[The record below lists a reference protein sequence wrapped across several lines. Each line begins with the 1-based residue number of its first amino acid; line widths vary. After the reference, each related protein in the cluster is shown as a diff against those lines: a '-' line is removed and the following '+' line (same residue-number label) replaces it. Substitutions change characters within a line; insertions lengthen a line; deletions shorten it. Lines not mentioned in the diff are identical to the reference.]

1 MTKSF
6 FLQRALHKAG
16 EHFRSDRSG
25 WSLLGYS
32 FKWLFSRTKRKIAT
46 RLTGR
51 APERFCD
58 AAPDTIMMA
67 VKVTGGLG
75 DYVVFARVLRDLNL
89 LSGDLRLHI
98 FCSSVASGEWV
109 FGCLPCVDGVYDDS
123 FLADVND
130 QYDCVMHL
138 NQLVSFDAEPLN
150 LGKLRRLS
158 RPLSQCLASWRRS
171 RKQWELYRE
180 RQPTMNGA
188 FAHHAVVLGHNR
200 YSFLHSQLGLVPGGL
215 LLDLPCDDSVSRD
228 LARRFGSWLT
238 INNGFDANFVIS
250 SQQATKCYP
259 AEHWQTV
266 VAGLKHC
273 CPSVKI
279 VQIGGRTS
287 VPIPGVDLNLV
298 NATSLSQAAALLKD
312 AVVHVDVEGGLVHVA
327 ASLGT
332 RSVVLFGPT
341 SVGYFGYPDNINLT
355 SGFCG
360 NCWGVTERWMETCPR
375 GYNSARC
382 MDLLDPARVLDAV
395 ANAVHKA
402 MLRQAA

>member
-1 MTKSF
+1 MNKSF
-6 FLQRALHKAG
+6 FIKRALDKAG

-32 FKWLFSRTKRKIAT
+32 LRWLFSRTKRKIAT
-46 RLTGR
+46 RLTGKV
-51 APERFCD
+51 PERFCAD
-58 AAPDTIMMA
+58 APDKVMMA
-67 VKVTGGLG
+67 VRLVGGLG
-75 DYVVFARVLRDLNL
+75 DYVVFARLLRDLSV
-89 LSGDLRLHI
+89 LSDSLRLHI

-109 FGCLPCVDGVYDDS
+109 FRCLPCVEGVYDDL
-123 FLADVND
+123 FLAEVAD

-138 NQLVSFDAEPLN
+138 NQLVTFDEEPLD
-150 LGKLRRLS
+150 LARLTRLA

-200 YSFLHSQLGLVPGGL
+200 NSFMHSQLGLEPGSL
-215 LLDLPCDDSVSRD
+215 LLNLPCDDSIARD
-228 LARRFGSWLT
+228 LAGRFGSWLT
-238 INNGFDANFVIS
+238 INNGFDANIVIS

-259 AEHWQTV
+259 LERWQRV
-266 VAGLKHC
+266 AAGLRER
-273 CPSVKI
+273 CPGVKL
-279 VQIGGRTS
+279 VQIGGKTS
-287 VPIPGVDLNLV
+287 VPIAGVDLDLV
-298 NATSLSQAAALLKD
+298 NATTLSQAAGLLRGALL
-312 AVVHVDVEGGLVHVA
+312 HVDIEGGLVHVA

-341 SVGYFGYPDNINLT
+341 SLGYFGYADNVNLT

-375 GYNSARC
+375 GYSTARC
-382 MDLLDPARVLDAV
+382 MDQLEPARVIDAV
-395 ANAVHKA
+395 AAAVHA
-402 MLRQAA
+402 GQLRRAA